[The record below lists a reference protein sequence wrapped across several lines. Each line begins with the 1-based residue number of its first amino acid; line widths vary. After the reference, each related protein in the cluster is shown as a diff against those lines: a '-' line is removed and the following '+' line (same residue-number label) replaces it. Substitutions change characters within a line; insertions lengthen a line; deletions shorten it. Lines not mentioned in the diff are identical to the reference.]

1 MPTYESD
8 SRRLLAQAREDLYLG
23 DTRQASAKGWQAA
36 AQLVQSVAAQRGW
49 EHHDHA
55 ALYRVIRDLTYETGN
70 AALRRLFAVA
80 VSLEANYYEHSGFLT
95 VIPAQAGIP
104 IPSIRYIPPIA
115 ESAIRRCAPRL
126 PTLRLY
132 HTIPCA

>member
-36 AQLVQSVAAQRGW
+36 ASLVQSVAEQRGW

-55 ALYRVIRDLTYETGN
+55 ALYRVIRDLTDETGN

-80 VSLEANYYEHSGFLT
+80 ASLEANYYENWT
-95 VIPAQAGIP
+95 PAVSVDGCLDDIALLLDLLAP
-104 IPSIRYIPPIA
+104 LVNFTPP
-115 ESAIRRCAPRL
+115 RHQ
-126 PTLRLY
+126 TG
-132 HTIPCA
+132 